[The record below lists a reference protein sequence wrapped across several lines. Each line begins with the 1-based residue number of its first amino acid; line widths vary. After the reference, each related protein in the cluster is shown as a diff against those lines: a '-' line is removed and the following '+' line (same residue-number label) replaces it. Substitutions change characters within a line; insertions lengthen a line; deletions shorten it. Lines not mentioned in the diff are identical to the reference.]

1 MTMLKNSKSKTNYFK
16 VNIYPTLMGE
26 FLIQKEYGLLS
37 KKKPTIIE
45 KKYTASYR
53 EALIVTLD
61 SVLSSAKKGYFG
73 TI

>member
-1 MTMLKNSKSKTNYFK
+1 MTMLKNSKNYFK

-37 KKKPTIIE
+37 KKKPTTVE
-45 KKYTASYR
+45 QEYTTSYR

-61 SVLSSAKKGYFG
+61 SVLSSAQKGYFG